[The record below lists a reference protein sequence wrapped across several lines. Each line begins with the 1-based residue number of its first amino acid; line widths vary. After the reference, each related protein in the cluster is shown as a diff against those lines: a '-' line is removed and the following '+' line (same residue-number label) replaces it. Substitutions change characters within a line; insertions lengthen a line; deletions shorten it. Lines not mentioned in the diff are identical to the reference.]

1 MGRCLTPS
9 PLSLC
14 ARPPLQKAT
23 RQKTKPLSGAQRRK
37 LKRQQELQMGGHGMG
52 VAGLVTTLAHIGAAL
67 GLGSGG
73 GSGGGVEGDGGGA
86 DEVGGRQEEG
96 TQVAL
101 APMATAKQRAPK
113 RKAFARLSHAQEGTI
128 ACAAN

>member
-9 PLSLC
+9 PLFLC
-14 ARPPLQKAT
+14 ACPPLQKAT

-37 LKRQQELQMGGHGMG
+37 LKRQQELQMGGQGMG
-52 VAGLVTTLAHIGAAL
+52 VAGLVTTLAHVGAAL

-73 GSGGGVEGDGGGA
+73 GGGGGEGDGSGA

-96 TQVAL
+96 AQVAL

-113 RKAFARLSHAQEGTI
+113 RKASACLSHAQEGTI
-128 ACAAN
+128 ACASN